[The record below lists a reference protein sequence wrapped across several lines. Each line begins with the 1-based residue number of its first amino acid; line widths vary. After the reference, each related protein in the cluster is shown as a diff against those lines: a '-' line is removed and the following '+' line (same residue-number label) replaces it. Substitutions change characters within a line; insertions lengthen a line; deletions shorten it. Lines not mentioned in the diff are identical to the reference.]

1 MSELAFRVAGA
12 SDAPAI
18 TALIEEGYRGEESR
32 RGWTSEAHL
41 IEGNRTSVAEIEAL
55 IAAPNAR
62 FIMAFDKSAL
72 IGCALIKNESG
83 EGYFG
88 MFAVK
93 PARQGGGHGKQILAH
108 AERKI
113 RDLWNC
119 PRIAMTVISIREDLV
134 AYYERRGY
142 TVTGTKPFPF
152 DREPGAKRTDFH
164 FVVLT
169 KVLD

>member
-1 MSELAFRVAGA
+1 VSELAFRFAGA

-18 TALIEEGYRGEESR
+18 AALIEAGYRSEESR
-32 RGWTSEAHL
+32 RSWTTGADL
-41 IEGNRTSVAEIEAL
+41 IEGNRTSVAEIEGF

-62 FIMAFDKSAL
+62 FIMAFDGPAL
-72 IGCALIKNESG
+72 IGCALIKNESD

-93 PARQGGGHGKQILAH
+93 PALQGGGHGKQILAH
-108 AERKI
+108 AERTI

-119 PRIAMTVISIREDLV
+119 NRIAMTVISIREDLI

-142 TVTGTKPFPF
+142 ARTGTKPFPF

-169 KVLD
+169 KRVA